1 MHLHRTHRRTL
12 SHVCITR
19 CKCIAT
25 FKGLKNM
32 KYEIFNHYTDSIVGY
47 AESLEEAQK
56 IADIVDVQC
65 QESDYDWIPWCE
77 ILEIPE

>member
-1 MHLHRTHRRTL
+1 
-12 SHVCITR
+12 
-19 CKCIAT
+19 
-25 FKGLKNM
+25 M